1 MKDARETARG
11 ILASMRVRD
20 SRQLRSELAEAQRL
34 EEVENMPDSGEQE
47 RRELLASLARSI
59 QASWASGNAVI
70 PRKGP
75 AAIHLVLL
83 RHLAG
88 HSAVPHYLVRKATAS
103 ISTWTSR
110 GNRAAS
116 TVARAGTLSWK

>member
-1 MKDARETARG
+1 MKDARQTAKG
-11 ILASMRVRD
+11 ILAAMTGND
-20 SRQLRSELAEAQRL
+20 GRQLRSELADAQFL
-34 EEVENMPDSGEQE
+34 ECEQRNIDPGEQE
-47 RRELLASLARSI
+47 RRELVASLARAI
-59 QASWASGNAVI
+59 QASCAWGRARI
-70 PRKGP
+70 PSLG
-75 AAIHLVLL
+75 AAEIHLVLL

-88 HSAVPHYLVRKATAS
+88 RSTAPHYLVRKATAS